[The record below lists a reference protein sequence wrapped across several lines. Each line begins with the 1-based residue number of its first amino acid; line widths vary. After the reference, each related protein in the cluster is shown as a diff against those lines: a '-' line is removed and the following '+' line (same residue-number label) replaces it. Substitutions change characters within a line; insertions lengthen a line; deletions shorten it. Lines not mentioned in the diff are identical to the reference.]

1 MLLQDF
7 EAALSI
13 AEAST
18 VEGDTPLP
26 LDAALTIA
34 QCGAATLDWRT
45 VAEAYDVRAL
55 STRLPGDTG
64 VGTLTVLA
72 CYHNSLRYVQ
82 YLSLCIH
89 SVLSDMLTLYTVTC
103 DRTVTAIAVLHTN
116 AAIA

>member
-1 MLLQDF
+1 VSLLAACVYTCNGTLLQDF

-55 STRLPGDTG
+55 STRQPCDSGI
-64 VGTLTVLA
+64 GTL
-72 CYHNSLRYVQ
+72 
-82 YLSLCIH
+82 
-89 SVLSDMLTLYTVTC
+89 LYT
-103 DRTVTAIAVLHTN
+103 
-116 AAIA
+116 